1 MSGLIQLAFPSAAAA
16 ALGMLS
22 MAQRREVV
30 AARRDPV
37 TCLATRAAFTCSAA
51 KAMRRP
57 AGWWLL
63 AMDGDGF
70 KAINDT
76 HGHDAGDAVL
86 AALALRLTA
95 WVGPRGTVGRLGGD
109 EFMAIWRPRRGDAP
123 LTLRMAELLSALAAP
138 VPFGTRQ
145 LPAAASVGVIEVAA
159 LPLPSLPQAMKG
171 ADVALYAAKAAGGGT
186 WRLADPP
193 ANGYTIQAAPLHR
206 TRTGGAAGQIG
217 GA

>member
-1 MSGLIQLAFPSAAAA
+1 MSSLIQLAFPSAAAA
-16 ALGMLS
+16 ALGLLS
-22 MAQRREVV
+22 LAQRREVV

-37 TCLATRAAFTCSAA
+37 TGLATRAAFTRSAA

-86 AALALRLTA
+86 AALALRLAA

-109 EFMAIWRPRRGDAP
+109 EFMAIWHPRRGDAP
-123 LTLRMAELLSALAAP
+123 LTLRMAELLFALSAP
-138 VPFGTRQ
+138 VPFGTGQ
-145 LPAAASVGVIEVAA
+145 LPAAASIGVVEVGS
-159 LPLPSLPQAMKG
+159 LPSPTLPQAMKA
-171 ADVALYAAKAAGGGT
+171 ADVALYAAKTAGRGT
-186 WRLADPP
+186 WRMAEPP
-193 ANGYTIQAAPLHR
+193 ANG
-206 TRTGGAAGQIG
+206 
-217 GA
+217 